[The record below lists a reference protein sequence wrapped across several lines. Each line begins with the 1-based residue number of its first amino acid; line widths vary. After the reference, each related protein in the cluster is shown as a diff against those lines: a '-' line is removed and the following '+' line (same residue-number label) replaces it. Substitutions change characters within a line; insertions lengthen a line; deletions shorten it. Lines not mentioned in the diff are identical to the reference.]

1 MSLILMNKEIAAEN
15 KMGISHNTEL
25 CDEGYQAQASAG
37 RIFIFREHQTCAEY
51 TVLTAGVGAHDT
63 KQAYDMRSELPITV
77 HIVRQIGEH
86 STNARG

>member
-1 MSLILMNKEIAAEN
+1 M
-15 KMGISHNTEL
+15 
-25 CDEGYQAQASAG
+25 
-37 RIFIFREHQTCAEY
+37 
-51 TVLTAGVGAHDT
+51 LTAGVGAHDT